1 MRKEKERKLPKL
13 LKGIGHI
20 FKNIGWF
27 TRESA
32 KFAPLSFVLAAI
44 NALWQTVSPFVDILF
59 PKWIL
64 DELTGERRWETVLLY
79 ISLWCLINAAMLFLE
94 VLRYILSGPYS
105 ERLNVRMGMLYG
117 KMGSHMDYGRFEM
130 GSVHDEQN
138 RISRT
143 LSQSWFA
150 YTMFN
155 YLSSFIRLAG
165 FTYIIATLHPLMI
178 IFLLLII
185 LANSLLSKRRQN
197 IQYKYQKETAHFQ
210 RRFEYLFKAMI
221 SYPFAKEVRINKAAE
236 WIAEK
241 YGAETKSYINV
252 YAKNQRAN
260 FGADIVSD
268 TITFAQTVAMYA
280 YSAYRVVKSAIT
292 LGSFSMYVNTVSS
305 FTGTFSETVSL
316 IHQLKF
322 LSEYI
327 DSYKDFVEKAV
338 PTHTK
343 KGVLDIVPSGRHE
356 IEFENVSFKYPGCDN
371 YVLKNVSVKIK
382 SGERLSVVGYNG
394 AGKTTFIKLLCR
406 LYEPTEGRILY
417 NGVDVSTLKYDQY
430 VKLLSVVF
438 QDYNIYS
445 LSVRENVCLAENA
458 DDEAVLR
465 ALEQSGLS
473 EKIGRLPHGLNTQV
487 GREFDS
493 EGIEFSGGE
502 GQKLACARAYLKN
515 APIVILDEPTAS
527 LDPISESQLYERFNN
542 IIGEK
547 TAIYISHRLASV
559 KFCDSIIVFENGQI
573 VESGTHDELM
583 AAGGV
588 YHEMFS
594 KQAEYYVEEAA
605 KA

>member
-1 MRKEKERKLPKL
+1 MKK
-13 LKGIGHI
+13 IFHI
-20 FKNIGWF
+20 LKNIGWF
-27 TRESA
+27 TMETAR
-32 KFAPLSFVLAAI
+32 FAPLTFLLAGLQAVW
-44 NALWQTVSPFVDILF
+44 NSAAPFVDILF

-64 DELTGERRWETVLLY
+64 DELTGQRRWQTVLLY
-79 ISLWCLINAAMLFLE
+79 ISLWCIINAAMLFLE

-130 GSVHDEQN
+130 GSTHDEVN
-138 RISRT
+138 RISGN

-150 YTMFN
+150 YTLFN
-155 YLSSFIRLAG
+155 YLSMFIKLAG

-185 LANSLLSKRRQN
+185 AANALLARRRQK
-197 IQYKYQKETAHFQ
+197 IQYKYQEDTAHFK

-236 WIAEK
+236 WIAQK
-241 YGAETKSYINV
+241 YGVETEAYINV
-252 YAKNQRAN
+252 YAKNQREN
-260 FGADIVSD
+260 FGADTVSD
-268 TITFAQTVAMYA
+268 TITLAQTVAMYA
-280 YSAYRVVKSAIT
+280 YSAYRVVKGAIS
-292 LGSFSMYVNTVSS
+292 LGSFSMYINSVGA
-305 FTGTFSETVSL
+305 FTGTFSQTVSM

-322 LSEYI
+322 VSEYI
-327 DSYKDFVEKAV
+327 DSYKTFVEKAV
-338 PTHTK
+338 PSHEK
-343 KGVLDIVPSGRHE
+343 KGVLDIAPSPTHE

-371 YVLKNVSVKIK
+371 YVLKNVSVKIR

-394 AGKTTFIKLLCR
+394 AGKTTFIKLICR

-445 LSVRENVCLAENA
+445 LSVRENVCLAGSA
-458 DDEAVLR
+458 DDEAVLL

-473 EKIGRLPHGLNTQV
+473 EKVKRLPRGLNTQV

-502 GQKLACARAYLKN
+502 GQKLASARAYLRN

-527 LDPISESQLYERFNN
+527 LDPISESRLYERFNN
-542 IIGEK
+542 IIGKK

-573 VESGTHDELM
+573 VESGTHSELM

-588 YHEMFS
+588 YSEMFT
-594 KQAEYYVEEAA
+594 KQAEYYIEVEKG
-605 KA
+605 KAVTA